1 MIIPNSEKPS
11 CAEIRTSMNIEA
23 IKKDT
28 ITFIHKRSTPHRVCG
43 VSQLF
48 TMHIVKITILHNHTP
63 NEKIHSQDVKLNKKE
78 ATTR

>member
-1 MIIPNSEKPS
+1 MIIPYSEKSS

-43 VSQLF
+43 VCPTLYNAYSQ
-48 TMHIVKITILHNHTP
+48 N
-63 NEKIHSQDVKLNKKE
+63 NN
-78 ATTR
+78 TT